1 MKMQEFTI
9 KDLES
14 FSGIKAHTIRIWEQR
29 YGLLAPDRTDTGI
42 RKYTDK
48 DLKFLLNVSLL
59 ANLGYKI
66 SAIAKMSEEEI
77 RSIIQE
83 QASQNHS
90 EQHKFH
96 VLKISMLNY
105 DEELFNS
112 VFHEHLSQFGLEATF
127 KEIIIP
133 FMRQIGI
140 LWQANVICPAQE
152 HFISCLVR
160 QKIFAEVDKMPTPAN
175 KDAKPF
181 VLYLPEL
188 EIHEISLVMLHYL
201 LKAKGF
207 RSIFL
212 GQSVPFEDLIQIQ
225 QRLGEAN
232 FISIFTTN
240 PNSILVQDYLQKV
253 VAKFDNLGCCFYLT
267 GNNLL
272 GVKSP
277 DLSII
282 HVYKNMEELLEAVTS
297 LK

>member
-66 SAIAKMSEEEI
+66 SAIAKMSDEEI
-77 RSIIQE
+77 RRIISE
-83 QASQNHS
+83 QATQSHT

-112 VFHEHLSQFGLEATF
+112 VFEEHLNQFGMEATF
-127 KEIIIP
+127 REIIIP

-160 QKIFAEVDKMPTPAN
+160 QKIFAQVDKMPLPAN
-175 KDAKPF
+175 KDAKPY

-188 EIHEISLVMLHYL
+188 EIHEISLVMLHFI
-201 LKAKGF
+201 LKSKGY

-212 GQSVPFEDLIQIQ
+212 GQSVPFDDLIQIQ
-225 QRLGEAN
+225 QRLGETN

-240 PNSILVQDYLQKV
+240 PNSVLVPDYLSKIV
-253 VAKFDNLGCCFYLT
+253 SKFENLGCTFYLT

-272 GVKSP
+272 GLKSP
-277 DLSII
+277 DLSTI
-282 HVYKNMEELLEAVTS
+282 HIFKNMEELLAGITS
-297 LK
+297 AE